1 VDATDHVTALISLP
15 RGAMVVLIGA
25 SGAGKTTFAARHFA
39 PSQVLSSDHMRLL
52 VADDPSD
59 QAATDAAFEALHVL
73 LSLRLAARRLSVV
86 DATNLERWARERLLA
101 IARRHDRAAIAVV
114 LDTPPEVCAARNRL
128 LRPQRQVPVSVV
140 RRHHQRLRRTLDGIA
155 DEGFVAIHTVDGAAQ
170 PGDVV
175 VERHPM
181 DALPVAEG
189 PA

>member
-1 VDATDHVTALISLP
+1 
-15 RGAMVVLIGA
+15 
-25 SGAGKTTFAARHFA
+25 
-39 PSQVLSSDHMRLL
+39 
-52 VADDPSD
+52 
-59 QAATDAAFEALHVL
+59 
-73 LSLRLAARRLSVV
+73 VV

-128 LRPQRQVPVSVV
+128 RPQRQVPVSVV
-140 RRHHQRLRRTLDGIA
+140 RRHQQRLRRTLDGIA

-175 VERHPM
+175 VERDPM

-189 PA
+189 RA

>member
-1 VDATDHVTALISLP
+1 
-15 RGAMVVLIGA
+15 MVVLIGA

-128 LRPQRQVPVSVV
+128 RPQQVPVSVV
-140 RRHHQRLRRTLDGIA
+140 RRHQQRLRRTLDGIA
-155 DEGFVAIHTVDGAAQ
+155 DEGFVAIHTVDGAAP
-170 PGDVV
+170 PGDAV
-175 VERHPM
+175 VERDPM
-181 DALPVAEG
+181 DALPGAEG
-189 PA
+189 